1 VSIIP
6 NTLIINQLSRADTQ
20 SFISKENYPPS
31 RDGAFVSDRYTECV
45 AMTMGI
51 KIDQS
56 SFLDGLKGEFV
67 GNCYDLQIA
76 FNKIPPSLN
85 QISEHFIDWQKAQGI
100 NHVSEY
106 SYSKETYKN
115 HFIDDG
121 VKLSRL
127 FNDYVSFFNA
137 VPSLNSRLRY
147 IETSASEPHPYIRF
161 WHGYQILTRP
171 ILAYL
176 GIEALRFIS
185 GCFFILSLGLIAY
198 FLNKKEKRGGGIIG
212 GLFLI
217 LMLISLDIKEIIT
230 NYIHAVTLS
239 AMFLSSL
246 ATVYFN
252 RAHQKILAGFWG
264 MYFSFLL
271 NIQIGLIMVFW
282 LSWVAYQPKSL
293 TIKEYK
299 PLFKNTILWF
309 IGILFSFF
317 YKYGLVSFI
326 FFNQN
331 NISLFTDAVWDRSFA
346 GHNTATE
353 FVYDYFAML
362 GSNLKFWSF

>member
-1 VSIIP
+1 M
-6 NTLIINQLSRADTQ
+6 
-20 SFISKENYPPS
+20 E
-31 RDGAFVSDRYTECV
+31 
-45 AMTMGI
+45 
-51 KIDQS
+51 
-56 SFLDGLKGEFV
+56 
-67 GNCYDLQIA
+67 
-76 FNKIPPSLN
+76 
-85 QISEHFIDWQKAQGI
+85 WQKAQGI
-100 NHVSEY
+100 NHASEY
-106 SYSKETYKN
+106 SYSKETYKK
-115 HFIDDG
+115 HFSNDG
-121 VKLSRL
+121 LKLDTL
-127 FNDYVSFFNA
+127 IKDFFIFFNS
-137 VPSLNSRLRY
+137 VPSLDSRLRR

-171 ILAYL
+171 VLAL
-176 GIEALRFIS
+176 SGIESLRFIS
-185 GCFFILSLGLIAY
+185 ACFFILSLTLIAY
-198 FLNKKEKRGGGIIG
+198 FLRKKEMGGGIIA

-217 LMLISLDIKEIIT
+217 LMLISFDTKEIIT
-230 NYIHAVTLS
+230 NYIHAITLS

-299 PLFKNTILWF
+299 PLFKNTILWS

-346 GHNTATE
+346 GHNTVTE
-353 FVYDYFAML
+353 FVYDYFTML
-362 GSNLKFWSF
+362 GSNLKFWSFLGFRFWIVLLSAFLVFIYQMTNKKLNKSYLQVELLIILLGFVSLGILLNHSLLHSIFVWRIMPFIASLIILTGITGILKRSR